1 MGETLTEQTERISGY
16 TRKQSERFFRRQGLP
31 HLIEGHSV
39 GRDVFGRSSGFLVA
53 VILLET
59 VGLIDGS
66 WSWWQ
71 NSLAVVGALAVIVGL
86 YILLNLVRG
95 RAWSTLPQR
104 VGWPEL
110 TFFVVAPAIAAF
122 ATAAGW
128 EGAVVYIVFNLL
140 VLAITRVVVGLGV
153 LSSLGWGVAR
163 LAGEFGTSLR
173 RLIRLLPLVLIFS
186 IVLFFN
192 TEVWQVFDKIS
203 GQGDITLALFFL
215 IIIVSLTTAGARRE
229 AEAALAEAGEHAS
242 PRSTQFNKNQ
252 QRNIVAMVASSQ
264 LRQVLVVSLATGVF
278 FILVGTLTI
287 TEGVREAWA
296 IDGASWHLP
305 MTFLGAPLLVD
316 QTLVRVAVAL
326 ATFNG
331 LYYAINVQVD
341 AVYRTDLVDD
351 IAAQLNEVVQVREHY
366 LGLID
371 QAEAAAASEK
381 PAASSG
387 ISA

>member
-1 MGETLTEQTERISGY
+1 M
-16 TRKQSERFFRRQGLP
+16 
-31 HLIEGHSV
+31 
-39 GRDVFGRSSGFLVA
+39 
-53 VILLET
+53 
-59 VGLIDGS
+59 
-66 WSWWQ
+66 
-71 NSLAVVGALAVIVGL
+71 
-86 YILLNLVRG
+86 
-95 RAWSTLPQR
+95 
-104 VGWPEL
+104 
-110 TFFVVAPAIAAF
+110 
-122 ATAAGW
+122 
-128 EGAVVYIVFNLL
+128 
-140 VLAITRVVVGLGV
+140 
-153 LSSLGWGVAR
+153 
-163 LAGEFGTSLR
+163 R

-264 LRQVLVVSLATGVF
+264 LLQVLVVSLATGVF